1 MQFNRRSHRRIPI
14 RLFVDQF
21 KGQEHWIGLS
31 FNLSEGGLYLCQK
44 PQPIPGEMG
53 LELSLPG
60 EHESI
65 WTKAEVRSVGSQ
77 GGFMAIGLAFTA
89 MANKHRSLL
98 RDWVW
103 TAWAQLRTEGDER
116 RGTVRQLLAA

>member
-21 KGQEHWIGLS
+21 AGQEHWIGLS
-31 FNLSEGGLYLCQK
+31 FNLSVGGLYLCHK
-44 PQPIPGEMG
+44 PQAIPGQMG

-60 EHESI
+60 EPESI
-65 WTKAEVRSVGSQ
+65 WTKAEVCSVGSQ
-77 GGFMAIGLAFTA
+77 GGFMGIGLAFTA

-103 TAWAQLRTEGDER
+103 AAWAQLQPDGEER
-116 RGTVRQLLAA
+116 RGSVRQLLAA